1 MADTQAINHQTS
13 IGVVIKVGAIKL
25 VNVAEIPDLLAAPE
39 KLDVTSI
46 GSDKKQYTTGL
57 ADPGDLEFTLWYDK
71 DVYTSL
77 AALEGAE
84 QTIQVIF
91 EDKSG
96 VEIKG
101 EVSLGISGFSAGDA
115 IQFVM
120 SVAAS
125 SVERKEA
132 FTA

>member
-1 MADTQAINHQTS
+1 MAEAINHQTS
-13 IGVVIKVGAIKL
+13 IGVVIKVGTIEL

-46 GSDKKQYTTGL
+46 GSDKKQYTTWL

-71 DVYTSL
+71 DVYSSL
-77 AALEGAE
+77 NALEGE

>member
-1 MADTQAINHQTS
+1 MAEAKAINHQTS
-13 IGVVIKVGAIKL
+13 IGVVIKVGAIEL
-25 VNVAEIPDLLAAPE
+25 ANVAEIPDLLAAPE

-77 AALEGAE
+77 NALEGE

-120 SVAAS
+120 SVAAT